1 MFWQAPAP
9 PPRPLPTVFS
19 SVRQTST
26 TGRRRT
32 RKTTKK
38 TTWTGCWHGSITR
51 WIALATRRISRG
63 RGGGRRTDCIGL
75 SNRILGKRETS
86 REGEREREKE
96 RDENRP
102 RHRHTNSCQAICV
115 YAANNAEFERLE
127 RQEQACA
134 TYPNYRRKH
143 FYTLSLGF
151 MPKQTV
157 RSRIHHGSRVICR
170 NGYRA
175 RSRIWP
181 CHCRRTCVRRRPEAS
196 PTRTTHP
203 SGMGRPYF
211 VQSTKKFLCRV

>member
-1 MFWQAPAP
+1 MRRWDTDPHYWKNPA
-9 PPRPLPTVFS
+9 L
-19 SVRQTST
+19 
-26 TGRRRT
+26 RRSRE
-32 RKTTKK
+32 K

-75 SNRILGKRETS
+75 SNRIL
-86 REGEREREKE
+86 ERERQVERERKKE
-96 RDENRP
+96 TKTDP
-102 RHRHTNSCQAICV
+102 GTDTQT
-115 YAANNAEFERLE
+115 AAKRSAYTQPTMPGGVIERLE
-127 RQEQACA
+127 WQEQACA

-170 NGYRA
+170 NGFRA

-196 PTRTTHP
+196 PTRTTL
-203 SGMGRPYF
+203 
-211 VQSTKKFLCRV
+211 KFKALNP